1 MTLLSPPSLL
11 SPHFTLAELTRSEA
25 ATRMG
30 LDNTPS
36 PDAIV
41 NLRALCE
48 KVLEPLRVAI
58 GKPLRV
64 NSGYRGPLA
73 NTAVGGSNTSQHNKG
88 EAADIEVDGMDNMAL
103 AKKIIE
109 LKLPVDQLIAEFID
123 PYVVGS
129 GWIHVSHKRS
139 GPQRGQVLRAVAL
152 KGKTAYLPGLE

>member
-1 MTLLSPPSLL
+1 MTSRSLL

-30 LDNTPS
+30 LDNTPT
-36 PDAIV
+36 PDAV
-41 NLRALCE
+41 ENLRALCE
-48 KVLEPLRVAI
+48 QVLEPLRVAI

-73 NTAVGGSNTSQHNKG
+73 NTAVGGSNTSQHSKG
-88 EAADIEVDGMDNMAL
+88 EAADVEVDGMDNTQL

-109 LKLPVDQLIAEFID
+109 LKLPFDQLIAEFVD
-123 PYVVGS
+123 PDRPGS

>member
-1 MTLLSPPSLL
+1 MTSPSSPSLL

-36 PDAIV
+36 PDVIV

-73 NTAVGGSNTSQHNKG
+73 NTAVGGSNTSQHSKG
-88 EAADIEVDGMDNMAL
+88 EAADVEVDGMDNTQL

-109 LKLPVDQLIAEFID
+109 LKLPFDQLIAEFVD
-123 PYVVGS
+123 PDRPGS
-129 GWIHVSHKRS
+129 GWVHVSHKRS